1 MNRFDRYLLR
11 SLLSAALIALV
22 FLLGVDALIQSADD
36 VDNIGKGQYSVL
48 TMLLVQLYN
57 LPERIILF
65 APAAILIGGI
75 MGLGQLGGQN
85 ELTVVQACG
94 VSRLRLAR
102 SGLLLACVIGL
113 ALLVVGETLSP
124 ITSAKGDLLRHQAL
138 GRSAGLSSNE
148 GLWLKSEGVIVR
160 AERLNDDGSLGK
172 LAFFQRETDNGI
184 GIALATR
191 AVYQDG
197 RWQLSDYRGA
207 HIDPTLVTARPAITH
222 WQTNLQ
228 PKDLGIL
235 AAQNQFP
242 SLSERYRQAQF
253 LRANGLNHRVESL
266 ALWQKLLL
274 PLSTCTMLLLALPF
288 AFNHGR
294 SANQGARLVIG
305 ILIGVSY
312 YVVEG
317 MAGNLSLLLGLPPL
331 LGALLPI
338 ALFALLPIYLLHR

>member
-1 MNRFDRYLLR
+1 MNRFDRYVLRTLLG
-11 SLLSAALIALV
+11 ATAIALI
-22 FLLGVDALIQSADD
+22 FLLGIDILIQSADD
-36 VDNIGKGQYSVL
+36 VDNIGKGQYSVG

-57 LPERIILF
+57 LPQRIVLF
-65 APAAILIGGI
+65 APAAVLIGGI
-75 MGLGQLGGQN
+75 MGLGQLGSQN

-102 SGLLLACVIGL
+102 SGLLLAALLGM

-124 ITSAKGDLLRHQAL
+124 QASAKGDLLRAQAL
-138 GRSAGLSSNE
+138 GRSAALSSDE
-148 GLWLKSEGVIVR
+148 GLWLNSSGVITR
-160 AERLNDDGSLGK
+160 IGKLNEDGSLGR
-172 LAFFQRETDNGI
+172 LTFFQREEGNSI
-184 GIALATR
+184 QIALASR
-191 AVYQDG
+191 ATYQDG
-197 RWQLSDYRGA
+197 GWQLNDYRGSRL
-207 HIDPTLVTARPAITH
+207 DPQAMDALPAQST

-228 PKDLGIL
+228 PKDLSLL
-235 AAQNQFP
+235 AEQNQFP
-242 SLSERYRQAQF
+242 SLSERYRQTQF
-253 LRANGLNHRVESL
+253 LRANGLNYRAESL

-294 SANQGARLVIG
+294 SANQGSRLVVG

-317 MAGNLSLLLGLPPL
+317 IAGNLSLLLGAPPL

-338 ALFALLPIYLLHR
+338 TLFALLPIYLLHR